1 MFGVSSALYERITI
15 TNGEVDQNNFYDYSV
30 VRHSAVPQI
39 EVHLMENNEKPTQ
52 VGEAGTPMVAAAI
65 ANAFFD
71 LTGRRLRHMPFT
83 PDRVLEALA

>member
-1 MFGVSSALYERITI
+1 
-15 TNGEVDQNNFYDYSV
+15 
-30 VRHSAVPQI
+30 
-39 EVHLMENNEKPTQ
+39 MENNEKPTQ